1 MSSPQKFRQIDFA
14 RIFALAAIYF
24 LTGLLFVKISV
35 PLGEILWLPW
45 GIALGGFLLWGY
57 RVWPGIA
64 LGTLALALTEH
75 QTDFILAGTVLGATM
90 GAIITVYLLKQLV
103 KFENTLAHS
112 RDAAGFILLAV
123 ALGALIKC
131 SFGVVALVYAKKI
144 SWDEMFPQLLQHS
157 VPNALAVLVVT
168 PVLIVWRAPILW
180 RQRAWQIGEAIFCA
194 GGFFAATWFAF
205 FKNNA
210 FTAPD
215 FQIAFLPIPFLLWGA
230 LRFGPRGA
238 ATGTL
243 LFSIAA
249 IFSFLH
255 GQKNFT
261 TENLWLLQSY
271 LMLIAIVNLM
281 LGAIAAENRR
291 GKSSLTQNENR
302 LLAVVMD
309 QAELVCRFQPD
320 GTLTFVNP
328 AYCQFH
334 DKIET
339 ELLGKNFFQLIG
351 EGEDGAMPLREFFS
365 NLPPDQPFFTFDR
378 RALAADGHSEWQ
390 QYNVRRFMRADGK
403 NFEFQAVIR
412 DITARKKA
420 ELALQEA
427 KTSLEKMNYQL
438 RDAAEQSHA
447 MAAQA
452 NLANN
457 AKSEFLANMSHEIRT
472 PLSGILGMVELLAQT
487 RLDPRQKEFASAAA
501 ESANALLHV
510 INDVLDF
517 SKIEAGKMTIVREEF
532 SLRAVIDAVLENTA
546 SRETAKRLGV
556 AAIVRRDIPPRLIGD
571 PIRLRQVLLNL
582 VGNGVKF
589 TERGEVIL
597 RVQSLKQD
605 QSKITLRFAVHDT
618 GPGLSEEQ
626 IQKLF
631 HPFVQADTSSSR
643 KFGGTGL
650 GLAIS
655 RKIVEAMGGKI
666 GVQSSPG
673 AGSIFWFELPL
684 EIPAQLTL
692 ENNFPG
698 FVFFQ
703 ALIAA
708 PNASL
713 RESLIEQLRGWGV
726 DCRALGTAPEL
737 FRALEHEL
745 RAAVVPLLICDD
757 EMLAIGGDDLR
768 RELAAGK
775 EKFVS
780 ILLAT
785 PAVSIGVSNEDI
797 ALFSNVL
804 LKPVKEKFLFD
815 AMVAIIAGKKI
826 APASL
831 EKLSTE
837 TEFVRREKIP
847 ARETPVS
854 SLKIL
859 VAEDHPFN
867 RKLCQL
873 MLETFSARAEWS
885 VNGREAVA
893 RFQSGNFDVILMD
906 CNMPEM
912 DGLEATSAIRK
923 IEKEKNAP
931 QPVRIIAI
939 TANAL
944 VGERERC
951 LAAGMNDFLTKPY
964 TAQQL
969 YNALLAAVPTTE
981 IKNENESEIENQN
994 VSFDP
999 ARLEQLCDELDRASV
1014 TGMAGDFLN
1023 EFSERVA
1030 EIQSLHV
1037 AAQWPELER
1046 AAHSLKGL
1054 CGTLGISQLAENF
1067 RILEMTA
1074 KAADVAATSDALNE
1088 LEKNVAAAEN
1098 ALRAWVEKQKMILSA

>member
-1 MSSPQKFRQIDFA
+1 
-14 RIFALAAIYF
+14 
-24 LTGLLFVKISV
+24 
-35 PLGEILWLPW
+35 
-45 GIALGGFLLWGY
+45 
-57 RVWPGIA
+57 
-64 LGTLALALTEH
+64 
-75 QTDFILAGTVLGATM
+75 
-90 GAIITVYLLKQLV
+90 
-103 KFENTLAHS
+103 
-112 RDAAGFILLAV
+112 
-123 ALGALIKC
+123 
-131 SFGVVALVYAKKI
+131 
-144 SWDEMFPQLLQHS
+144 
-157 VPNALAVLVVT
+157 
-168 PVLIVWRAPILW
+168 
-180 RQRAWQIGEAIFCA
+180 
-194 GGFFAATWFAF
+194 
-205 FKNNA
+205 
-210 FTAPD
+210 
-215 FQIAFLPIPFLLWGA
+215 
-230 LRFGPRGA
+230 
-238 ATGTL
+238 
-243 LFSIAA
+243 
-249 IFSFLH
+249 
-255 GQKNFT
+255 
-261 TENLWLLQSY
+261 
-271 LMLIAIVNLM
+271 
-281 LGAIAAENRR
+281 
-291 GKSSLTQNENR
+291 
-302 LLAVVMD
+302 
-309 QAELVCRFQPD
+309 
-320 GTLTFVNP
+320 
-328 AYCQFH
+328 
-334 DKIET
+334 
-339 ELLGKNFFQLIG
+339 
-351 EGEDGAMPLREFFS
+351 
-365 NLPPDQPFFTFDR
+365 
-378 RALAADGHSEWQ
+378 
-390 QYNVRRFMRADGK
+390 
-403 NFEFQAVIR
+403 
-412 DITARKKA
+412 
-420 ELALQEA
+420 
-427 KTSLEKMNYQL
+427 
-438 RDAAEQSHA
+438 
-447 MAAQA
+447 
-452 NLANN
+452 
-457 AKSEFLANMSHEIRT
+457 
-472 PLSGILGMVELLAQT
+472 
-487 RLDPRQKEFASAAA
+487 
-501 ESANALLHV
+501 
-510 INDVLDF
+510 
-517 SKIEAGKMTIVREEF
+517 
-532 SLRAVIDAVLENTA
+532 
-546 SRETAKRLGV
+546 
-556 AAIVRRDIPPRLIGD
+556 
-571 PIRLRQVLLNL
+571 
-582 VGNGVKF
+582 
-589 TERGEVIL
+589 
-597 RVQSLKQD
+597 
-605 QSKITLRFAVHDT
+605 
-618 GPGLSEEQ
+618 
-626 IQKLF
+626 
-631 HPFVQADTSSSR
+631 
-643 KFGGTGL
+643 
-650 GLAIS
+650 
-655 RKIVEAMGGKI
+655 
-666 GVQSSPG
+666 
-673 AGSIFWFELPL
+673 LPL
-684 EIPAQLTL
+684 EIPEQLTL

-698 FVFFQ
+698 LVFFQ

-713 RESLIEQLRGWGV
+713 RESLMEQLRGWGV